1 MLLYFTLFL
10 YNVTMEMW
18 KVILLAVGIPVILII
33 GIALIVLITRIM
45 FQKKHEDLVKST
57 STFVER
63 ERLKK
68 VEIMYQ
74 RISIIAK
81 TNKKYEKLF
90 DELSKDFDQIDETFK
105 LLDKEVSELQITYK
119 KMNSKTLS
127 IELEKIDIV
136 NTKLTSK
143 INKISRVANKVL
155 KQEEFLRNEMSL
167 FREKGR
173 IISNSYS
180 KKRIRLDKVSA
191 KIDALN
197 NQITQ
202 RTKKFDR
209 LIEKGRTRE
218 ASDLIEKIRKDI
230 IDFGVIINEG
240 PKIQATLYDA
250 IPSYIKKLI
259 GIYQHA
265 ENSLKVDLSHI
276 DFTNSVKNLSSS
288 FNKAKDLF
296 LDLEL
301 ESVKKEVVY
310 LIKNIKAIERIINSE
325 IKARNIF
332 VKEFMTSQNIV
343 ASTLKQ
349 YVQMRKEVKKQS
361 QKGTILNAEITE
373 IMTNLKF
380 EIADLDETVMSF
392 SNLISDKNIPFT
404 SKLSRMK
411 ILLNKNISAV
421 NMMNDLYE
429 LLWRDDLTKRTVQNK
444 YMQAEHAL
452 ISLRAKVIDSNI
464 LLSSNEEK
472 QLIEI
477 EETKELLK
485 QTLSIAPFNAK
496 KAEQHSKNLME
507 NVASYYKVVG
517 GKIEMSKMIRNLI
530 KEFAPNRAM
539 DAKLNIAFV
548 QGEKQFL
555 AGKYASSLRITI
567 DAVEDLLNSS
577 TKRRKN
583 VRNNTN

>member
-1 MLLYFTLFL
+1 
-10 YNVTMEMW
+10 
-18 KVILLAVGIPVILII
+18 
-33 GIALIVLITRIM
+33 M
-45 FQKKHEDLVKST
+45 FQKKNEDLVKST
-57 STFVER
+57 SSFVER

-81 TNKKYEKLF
+81 TNRKYEKLF
-90 DELSKDFDQIDETFK
+90 EELSKDFDQIDETFK

-119 KMNSKTLS
+119 KMTTKTLQ
-127 IELEKIDIV
+127 IELEKIGIL
-136 NTKLTSK
+136 NEKLTSK
-143 INKISRVANKVL
+143 IMKISKVANKVL

-180 KKRIRLDKVSA
+180 KKRIRLDKVSR
-191 KIDALN
+191 KIDVLN
-197 NQITQ
+197 NQIAQ

-209 LIEKGRTRE
+209 LIEKGDTRE
-218 ASDLIEKIRKDI
+218 ASELIERIRVDI
-230 IDFGVIINEG
+230 IEFGTIINEG

-265 ENSLKVDLSHI
+265 ENALKVDLSHI
-276 DFTNSVKNLSSS
+276 DFTNSIKNLSSN
-288 FNKAKDLF
+288 FNKAKELFMDLK
-296 LDLEL
+296 L
-301 ESVKKEVVY
+301 KEVKEEIIY

-332 VKEFMTSQNIV
+332 VKEFIPAQKIV

-349 YVQMRKEVKKQS
+349 YVQIRKEVKKQS
-361 QKGTILNAEITE
+361 QRGIVLNAEVSE

-380 EIADLDETVMSF
+380 EIADLDETIMSF
-392 SNLISDKNIPFT
+392 TNLMSDKNIPFT

-421 NMMNDLYE
+421 NLMNDLYE
-429 LLWRDDLTKRTVQNK
+429 LLWRDDLTKRTIQNQ
-444 YMQAEHAL
+444 YMQAEHAM

-464 LLSSNEEK
+464 LLSSQEEQ
-472 QLIEI
+472 QLVDI

-485 QTLSIAPFNAK
+485 QTLSIEPFNAR

-555 AGKYASSLRITI
+555 AGKYA
-567 DAVEDLLNSS
+567 
-577 TKRRKN
+577 
-583 VRNNTN
+583 